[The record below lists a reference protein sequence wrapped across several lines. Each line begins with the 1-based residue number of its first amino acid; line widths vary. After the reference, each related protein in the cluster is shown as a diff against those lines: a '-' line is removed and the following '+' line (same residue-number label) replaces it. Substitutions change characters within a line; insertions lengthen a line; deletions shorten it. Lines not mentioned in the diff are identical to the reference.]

1 MSCEVLVWLV
11 VARIRGL
18 SQVLPRLPV
27 SRLGW
32 AGLGWAGLG
41 WLGWCGNVVR
51 SWLMMEETPP
61 ISPGR

>member
-1 MSCEVLVWLV
+1 MYGKSMSCVVLVWLV

-32 AGLGWAGLG
+32 AGLGWAGLV
-41 WLGWCGNVVR
+41 WKCGKKLANDGGD
-51 SWLMMEETPP
+51 TAH
-61 ISPGR
+61 